1 MAGTLVAWRVESGTA
16 VREND
21 VLGVMEAMKMET
33 PILAGCDGIF
43 SATVAAGSPV
53 GAGDELGRIVSHST
67 QEPTPA

>member
-1 MAGTLVAWRVESGTA
+1 

-33 PILAGCDGIF
+33 PILAGRDGIF
-43 SATVAAGSPV
+43 TATVAAGSPV